1 MENSD
6 IVPPPGKIPFC
17 ILFGTFAKSVSKT
30 CREEIFIKLI
40 SFFCSMVYITEK
52 EADKVANEL
61 SKSSS
66 KEIKAILKK
75 IKSPKNKRIY
85 VSGRSEITKLL
96 KKAFNDKR
104 EIKIR
109 YYSPHNDEQTTRII
123 DVYKI
128 WKDAITAFCH
138 LRQKE
143 RTFVIGRIS
152 SATLLDS
159 KYRIPKGWSP
169 NSIILD
175 K

>member
-1 MENSD
+1 M
-6 IVPPPGKIPFC
+6 
-17 ILFGTFAKSVSKT
+17 A
-30 CREEIFIKLI
+30 
-40 SFFCSMVYITEK
+40 YITKK
-52 EADKVANEL
+52 EADKIANEL

-66 KEIKAILKK
+66 KELKAILKR
-75 IKSPKNKRIY
+75 IKSAKNKRIY
-85 VSGRSEITKLL
+85 VTGRSEITKLL
-96 KKAFNDKR
+96 KKAFKDKR

-109 YYSPHNDEQTTRII
+109 YYSPHNDERTTRVI

-128 WKDAITAFCH
+128 WKDAVTAFCH
-138 LRQKE
+138 LRQDE

-159 KYRIPKGWSP
+159 RYGIPKRWSP